1 MATASR
7 RSRGGTSSI
16 RPALPYVLAAII
28 IVSCITWIYMHILV
42 TKSLESSSSWTSS
55 VVGVGGS
62 LPPPSSQPATSSSC
76 QLEYERTTAK
86 QTPGL
91 TLQDLHRSQAWM
103 GNQNRLVQTMKALS
117 ARDRPVI
124 GVVAGGSISLGHGI
138 TPDNGK

>member
-1 MATASR
+1 
-7 RSRGGTSSI
+7 
-16 RPALPYVLAAII
+16 
-28 IVSCITWIYMHILV
+28 MHILV
-42 TKSLESSSSWTSS
+42 TKSLESSSSSWI
-55 VVGVGGS
+55 S
-62 LPPPSSQPATSSSC
+62 LPPPSSQTATSSSC